1 VVEFLLL
8 TLPLFGLASATL
20 GVTWYSYAKGQV
32 LQVANEAAMQL
43 NEPDSTELEVFDDV
57 KLKLRTRLGID
68 SFSVSNYSNTSVSV
82 SAIAIELPSTPLLGP
97 FSLLLPPLSVVSSV
111 SVVR

>member
-20 GVTWYSYAKGQV
+20 GVTWYSFAKGQV
-32 LQVANEAAMQL
+32 LQVASEAAMQL

-57 KLKLRTRLGID
+57 KVKLKNRLGID
-68 SFSVSNYSNTSVSV
+68 SFSVSNYSNASVS
-82 SAIAIELPSTPLLGP
+82 SIAIELPSTPLVGP
-97 FSLLLPPLSVVSSV
+97 LSVLLPPLSVVSNV
-111 SVVR
+111 SVVQ

>member
-20 GVTWYSYAKGQV
+20 GVTWYSFAKAQ
-32 LQVANEAAMQL
+32 LFQVASEAAMQL
-43 NEPDSTELEVFDDV
+43 NEPDSTEAEVFDDV
-57 KLKLRTRLGID
+57 RRKLKVRLWLD
-68 SFSVSNYSNTSVSV
+68 SFSVSNYSNA
-82 SAIAIELPSTPLLGP
+82 SASSIAIELPATTLAGPL
-97 FSLLLPPLSVVSSV
+97 SLLLPPLSVVSSV

>member
-32 LQVANEAAMQL
+32 LQVASEAAMQL

-57 KLKLRTRLGID
+57 KLKLRNRLGID
-68 SFSVSNYSNTSVSV
+68 SFSVSNYSNA
-82 SAIAIELPSTPLLGP
+82 SASSIAIELPVTTVAGPL
-97 FSLLLPPLSVVSSV
+97 SLLLPPVSVVSSV

>member
-20 GVTWYSYAKGQV
+20 GVTWYSFAKGQV
-32 LQVANEAAMQL
+32 LQVASEASMQL

-57 KLKLRTRLGID
+57 KLKLRNRLGID
-68 SFSVSNYSNTSVSV
+68 SFSVSNYSNA
-82 SAIAIELPSTPLLGP
+82 SASSIAIELPVTTVAGPL
-97 FSLLLPPLSVVSSV
+97 SLLLPPVSVVSSV